1 MSKTD
6 PIADFLTLIR
16 NATRAK
22 MDSVDVEQ
30 SKMNREILEIMKK
43 EGYISDFKPLEASRK
58 IKVYLKYVSGRSVI
72 KNLRKVSRPGLRV
85 YTKQSKMPNVLR
97 GLGVAVITTP
107 KGVLTNRE
115 ARELRVGGEVLCY
128 IW

>member
-6 PIADFLTLIR
+6 PIADFLTMIR

-58 IKVYLKYVSGRSVI
+58 IKVYLK
-72 KNLRKVSRPGLRV
+72 
-85 YTKQSKMPNVLR
+85 
-97 GLGVAVITTP
+97 
-107 KGVLTNRE
+107 
-115 ARELRVGGEVLCY
+115 
-128 IW
+128 